1 MSHFRYEWIYEVGAL
16 STISYTKVGRDGQEE
31 TGRTHAFYARHRHAN
46 GNIME
51 IVIAADAADAL
62 PPLVTRA
69 AQMSAA
75 ANPSLRFDAAP
86 SAARGA
92 RFAEMGPDSDEN
104 RWGCAVLPAC
114 AVLTD
119 DVPVTSVGSR
129 RARRRSAGGADR
141 SDPDAAREQRDV
153 REAVDGVGQRFAV
166 DLDSERAVWPA
177 REERVGDRH

>member
-1 MSHFRYEWIYEVGAL
+1 MSHFRYEWIYEVGTL

-86 SAARGA
+86 SAAWGPGLLRWVRTPTRIDGAVPYSLPA
-92 RFAEMGPDSDEN
+92 RF
-104 RWGCAVLPAC
+104 
-114 AVLTD
+114 
-119 DVPVTSVGSR
+119 
-129 RARRRSAGGADR
+129 
-141 SDPDAAREQRDV
+141 
-153 REAVDGVGQRFAV
+153 
-166 DLDSERAVWPA
+166 
-177 REERVGDRH
+177 